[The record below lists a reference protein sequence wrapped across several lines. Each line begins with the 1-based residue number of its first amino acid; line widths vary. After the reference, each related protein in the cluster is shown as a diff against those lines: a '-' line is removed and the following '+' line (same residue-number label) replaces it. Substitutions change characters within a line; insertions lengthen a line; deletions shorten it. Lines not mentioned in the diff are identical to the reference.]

1 MAFTSAELPSLL
13 LCLRPLPARE
23 AAAPCCGSLDGL
35 CLCEPDSVCVAFRV
49 RDGLSFQ
56 PGWRVLASLDLVL
69 DIPSLRVLVISGG
82 RNSDGT
88 QGESRGQAEVTAPE

>member
-23 AAAPCCGSLDGL
+23 AAAPCCGGLDGL
-35 CLCEPDSVCVAFRV
+35 CLCQPDSV
-49 RDGLSFQ
+49 RDGLSCQ
-56 PGWRVLASLDLVL
+56 PGWRVLASLALAL
-69 DIPSLRVLVISGG
+69 DSPSLRVLVISGG

-88 QGESRGQAEVTAPE
+88 QGESGDKQR